1 LGTIGSIAEAFAIIL
16 EFFIGLI
23 FDLFG
28 RKKPL
33 IFGFLLFG
41 IGLIGIPFFKKVFPW
56 FLILRIMISLGAVF
70 GMSVPLLP
78 DYV

>member
-1 LGTIGSIAEAFAIIL
+1 LGTIGSIAEAFVMIL

-33 IFGFLLFG
+33 IFGFLLIG
-41 IGLIGIPFFKKVFPW
+41 IGLIGIPFFK
-56 FLILRIMISLGAVF
+56 
-70 GMSVPLLP
+70 
-78 DYV
+78 